1 MVPMNAVPAAALLLA
16 AMLAACAAPAESAE
30 PSDGASSQAPPASES
45 GSPDAS
51 ASQPAAGDLPTV
63 VLEEVAGGLDSPINI
78 TVAPDGWL
86 LVNERG
92 GRVVAVDPASGA
104 TELTLDISD
113 RVLGQDEQGL
123 LGLALHPG
131 WPDDPRAFVHYSA
144 REGDGDTVLSE
155 FRVTD
160 EPLPPRLDPSTE
172 RVLLTLD
179 QPYPNHNGGQL
190 AFGPDGFLYLGLGDG
205 GSGGDPQG
213 NGQNPD
219 VLLGKILR
227 IDVDAE
233 ERSYAIPADNPFTD
247 GGGAPEA
254 FLIGLR
260 NPWRFSFD
268 RETGLMWIGDVGQET
283 AEEVDRIDPAADA
296 GANLGWNVMEASL
309 CFAEPDCSTD
319 GLTLPV
325 VEYRHDLG
333 CSVTGGY
340 VYRGDAIGGLDGWYL
355 FSDICSG
362 TIFGVPAEAEG
373 LVAPR
378 VLLDTELAVSSFG
391 EGPDG
396 ELYVADLQG
405 GTVYRIVAGD

>member
-1 MVPMNAVPAAALLLA
+1 MGPMNVAPAAAVLFA
-16 AMLAACAAPAESAE
+16 AMLAACAAPSQSAE
-30 PSDGASSQAPPASES
+30 PSDGPTPRAPS
-45 GSPDAS
+45 AS
-51 ASQPAAGDLPTV
+51 AAESSDAVPSEPAGDLPSLA
-63 VLEEVAGGLDSPINI
+63 LEEVAGGLDSPINI
-78 TVAPDGWL
+78 TVTPDGWL

-92 GRVVAVDPASGA
+92 GRVVAVDPESGA
-104 TELTLDISD
+104 TEVTLDISD
-113 RVLGQDEQGL
+113 RVLGHDEQGL
-123 LGLALHPG
+123 LGLALHPD
-131 WPDDPRAFVHYSA
+131 WPDDPRAYAHYSA
-144 REGDGDTVLSE
+144 RDGNGDTVLSE

-160 EPLPPRLDPSTE
+160 EPLPPILDPSTE

-205 GSGGDPQG
+205 GSGGDPHG

-227 IDVDAE
+227 LDVDAADGP
-233 ERSYAIPADNPFTD
+233 YGIPADNPFAD

-254 FLIGLR
+254 FLVGLR

-268 RETGLMWIGDVGQET
+268 RETGLLWIGDVGQDT
-283 AEEVDRIDPAADA
+283 AEEVDRIDPVADA
-296 GANLGWNVMEASL
+296 GANLGWNAMEASL
-309 CFAEPDCSTD
+309 CFAQPDCSTE

-340 VYRGDAIGGLDGWYL
+340 VYRGDAIEGLDGWYL
-355 FSDICSG
+355 FSDICTG
-362 TIFGVPAEAEG
+362 TIFGVPAATEG
-373 LVAPR
+373 VIGPR
-378 VLLDTELAVSSFG
+378 TLLDTELAVSSFG

-396 ELYVADLQG
+396 ELYVADLEG
-405 GTVYRIVAGD
+405 GAIYRIVAGD